1 MSWQVYLENQVL
13 NSGFRA
19 IALEYGW
26 KGPAIDYH
34 KQHLNSPLGKWIVCR
49 DGKLYGYV
57 AEQKQT
63 EVIQPSQALENILGR
78 KDEAIKMIFT
88 IDNNQVVIT
97 KNGIVIGCIYVPECE
112 VRQIIETFHSIHNAK
127 IMNWKGPLCTTMNF
141 TINNRPVKVNKMG
154 ISIGNTFVPVVK
166 IQQIILAFQ
175 KLSQ

>member
-78 KDEAIKMIFT
+78 KDEGIKMIFT

-97 KNGIVIGCIYVPECE
+97 KNGI
-112 VRQIIETFHSIHNAK
+112 
-127 IMNWKGPLCTTMNF
+127 
-141 TINNRPVKVNKMG
+141 
-154 ISIGNTFVPVVK
+154 SIGNTFVSVVK